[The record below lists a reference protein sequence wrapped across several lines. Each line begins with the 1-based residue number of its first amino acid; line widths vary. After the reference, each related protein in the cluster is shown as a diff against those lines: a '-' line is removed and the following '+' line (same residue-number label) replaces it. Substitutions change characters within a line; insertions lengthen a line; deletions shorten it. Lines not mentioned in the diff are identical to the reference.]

1 MTDVLF
7 YQNYTYVADISAIVL
22 WHHLL
27 AAAAFFLYGKREEP
41 DYLQSG
47 NGLPDDGDGLQY
59 QFPYSNH
66 TVTESRKILI
76 YVVTGWDI
84 SFTDSHVCAALQL
97 LRYTS

>member
-1 MTDVLF
+1 MIEGENEFMTDVLF

-47 NGLPDDGDGLQY
+47 NGLP
-59 QFPYSNH
+59 
-66 TVTESRKILI
+66 
-76 YVVTGWDI
+76 
-84 SFTDSHVCAALQL
+84 
-97 LRYTS
+97 